1 MYKLQEIVDHLII
14 KEIFRPQENIKE
26 IHGKIDENEVKQQNF
41 IKTHPFGGFI
51 GSVVCLLSN
60 LSF

>member
-26 IHGKIDENEVKQQNF
+26 ILGKIDENEVK
-41 IKTHPFGGFI
+41 
-51 GSVVCLLSN
+51 
-60 LSF
+60 